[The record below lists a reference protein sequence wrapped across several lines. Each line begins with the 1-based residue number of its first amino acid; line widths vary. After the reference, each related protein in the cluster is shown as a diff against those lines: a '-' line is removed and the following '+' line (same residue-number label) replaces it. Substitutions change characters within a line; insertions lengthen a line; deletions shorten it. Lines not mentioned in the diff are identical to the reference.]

1 MGGGQHDG
9 AQRRPVASRVASVRV
24 LARVDVAGRV
34 WARLGPVNADVDL
47 VRGKHG
53 QLQEGQGR
61 ADDMVEWPGWERRG
75 DGMVR

>member
-1 MGGGQHDG
+1 M
-9 AQRRPVASRVASVRV
+9 
-24 LARVDVAGRV
+24 DVAGRV
-34 WARLGPVNADVDL
+34 WARLGPVNADVGL